1 MRTTNGFL
9 LGCVVALTAQG
20 CSLTK
25 LDPINEGSAGSGND
39 NGGAAGDNATGGKN
53 SKGGTSTKGGSTS
66 KAGSSSKGGT
76 TAKSSNTNVENAAGN
91 TAQGGATE
99 NGGSTTTGGASNS
112 TSSNATGG
120 TSTTGGTGNV
130 GGTTAIGGTKTNGGT
145 SNVGG
150 TTAIGMVIT
159 TPSLTT
165 AKTNVAYNGTVTASG
180 AISYSWSIASGS
192 LPDGLTLQNTTNA
205 TVTIGGTPTVAGVFP
220 LKLAVTDGTR
230 ANTVDIKISV
240 THKVAFLS
248 DRITTGVTE
257 LFLADV
263 GAETVTDPVRLNTPL
278 ASAKIS
284 EFAWSPNGDKI
295 AYELSNGDLRVV
307 AVATPTVSYYIANLG
322 AVYQAFQW
330 IPGTSLLVFN
340 NGPSVG
346 ITDVSGATPTSAT
359 MLTLPAVDPGATR
372 SINSV
377 VPAPNGKGLC
387 VNYLS
392 NATVG
397 PDSIFCHASWSTLA
411 SVSVSQ
417 FRSSTQSGQC
427 VSYSPDSMYV
437 TTLSG
442 SGGLEVANVTNPS
455 LPKSSY
461 VASYSTSY
469 WDTDTNTL
477 LSIDKSVSMG
487 DLAVF
492 RVSGSGV
499 TTSTLV
505 PYSSCTPAVGP
516 WSPNGKHALYTC
528 SNTNLYT
535 IANAE
540 SATSGTGYSLL
551 PAGFS
556 TNPFTDISNFAWSPD
571 SSWVVL
577 RADRYDDSVYDLFLA
592 RWSSAGSATRP
603 YSSRLSPGVSSWQF
617 APSSERIA
625 YVGTLDSA
633 TVPQLY
639 LSQLPTTGSA
649 NTAVQ
654 VSTTSGPSVQ
664 NDIGWLPGS
673 RVVLYRANDAGGPQ
687 LHAVLLTATGT
698 ASSVLTASKSGGT
711 GVKSFQVAPR

>member
-1 MRTTNGFL
+1 MKKSNVFYFGWL
-9 LGCVVALTAQG
+9 VAITSQA

-25 LDPINEGSAGSGND
+25 LDPINEGSAGTGNE
-39 NGGAAGDNATGGKN
+39 NGGAAGSEATGGK
-53 SKGGTSTKGGSTS
+53 SAKGGSTA
-66 KAGSSSKGGT
+66 KVGSSSKGGSS
-76 TAKSSNTNVENAAGN
+76 AKSSSTHVENTAGN
-91 TAQGGATE
+91 TAQGGSSETGGTT
-99 NGGSTTTGGASNS
+99 NIGGSSTTGGTSATGGTTNIGGSS
-112 TSSNATGG
+112 TTGGTTNVGGAGGTTATGG
-120 TSTTGGTGNV
+120 TSTTG
-130 GGTTAIGGTKTNGGT
+130 I
-145 SNVGG
+145 
-150 TTAIGMVIT
+150 VIT
-159 TPSLTT
+159 TPSLAT
-165 AKTNVAYNGTVTASG
+165 AKTNVTYNCTVTASG
-180 AISYSWSIASGS
+180 ATNYSWSVASGS
-192 LPDGLTLQNTTNA
+192 LPDGLTLQNTTSA
-205 TVTIGGTPTVAGVFP
+205 TVTIGGTPTAAGVYP

-230 ANTVDIKISV
+230 ANTVDVKISV

-257 LFLADV
+257 LFLTDV

-278 ASAKIS
+278 ASGKIS
-284 EFAWSPNGDKI
+284 EFSWSPNGDKI

-307 AVATPTVSYYIANLG
+307 AVAAPTVSYYIANLG

-330 IPGTSLLVFN
+330 IPDTSLLVFN

-359 MLTLPAVDPGATR
+359 MLALPAVAPGATR
-372 SINSV
+372 SISSV

-387 VNYLS
+387 ISYLS

-397 PDSIFCHASWSTLA
+397 PDSVFCHASWSTLA

-417 FRSSTQSGQC
+417 FRSSIQSGLC
-427 VSYSPDSMYV
+427 VSYSPDSTYI

-461 VASYSTSY
+461 VTSYSTSY

-487 DLAVF
+487 DLALF
-492 RVSGSGV
+492 RVNGSGV

-505 PYSSCTPAVGP
+505 PYSSCAPTVGP

-528 SNTNLYT
+528 SNTNLLT

-556 TNPFTDISNFAWSPD
+556 TNSFTDISNFAWSPD
-571 SSWVVL
+571 SSWVAL

-654 VSTTSGPSVQ
+654 ISTASGPSVQ
-664 NDIGWLPGS
+664 NDIGWLPGA

-687 LHAVLLTATGT
+687 LHDVLLTATGAAT
-698 ASSVLTASKSGGT
+698 SVLSASKTGGT
-711 GVKSFQVAPR
+711 GVTSFQVAPR